1 MPLKKGS
8 SRKTISAN
16 IGELVKSGKKQKTA
30 IAIALEKAMK
40 NVKAS
45 VTIKDQGT
53 VNYSDLKK
61 IPNASAPQPKGYGGG
76 ESRGTG
82 AALRGKKFKGIC

>member
-1 MPLKKGS
+1 
-8 SRKTISAN
+8 
-16 IGELVKSGKKQKTA
+16 
-30 IAIALEKAMK
+30 MK

-61 IPNASAPQPKGYGGG
+61 IPNGSASQPKGYGGG
-76 ESRGTG
+76 ESRGGG